1 MSSSWDADTYARA
14 SDAQARWAGAV
25 LDRLALRGDETVLDA
40 GCGAGGVTLRLLE
53 RLPRGRV
60 IAVDSSPEMVDLAR
74 RTLGD
79 RAEVRLADLAELEL
93 ELDEP
98 VDAVFSN
105 AVFHWIADHDRL
117 FARLHAALRPG
128 GVLVA
133 QFGGEGN
140 LAGFF
145 SLVDDV
151 SAAQPYAE
159 HLTGFTVPKQF
170 ASPAETED
178 RLRAA
183 GFGPVQAWLEPS
195 EVSPADPVGF
205 IRTAPLRCH
214 LQRLPDELHEPFLA
228 DVLARAGYPLRL
240 DFQRLNVQATR
251 PPAFGVP
258 IVGRQTARG
267 GEADRPGA

>member
-14 SDAQARWAGAV
+14 SDAQSRWGAAV

-60 IAVDSSPEMVDLAR
+60 IAVDSSPEMVDVAR

-79 RAEVRLADLAELEL
+79 RADVRQAELAEL

-105 AVFHWIADHDRL
+105 AVFHWVADHDRL
-117 FARLHAALRPG
+117 FARLHDALRPG

-140 LAGFF
+140 LARFF
-145 SLVDDV
+145 SLVDEV
-151 SAAQPYAE
+151 SEAQAYAE
-159 HLTGFTVPKQF
+159 HLSGFTAPKQF
-170 ASPAETED
+170 AGAGETED

-195 EVSPADPVGF
+195 EVTPGDPVGF
-205 IRTAPLRCH
+205 VRTAPLRCH
-214 LQRLPDELHEPFLA
+214 LQRLPDELHDRFVA
-228 DVLARAGYPLRL
+228 DVLARAGDPLRL

-251 PPAFGVP
+251 PPDFGAP
-258 IVGRQTARG
+258 FVGRQTARG
-267 GEADRPGA
+267 GEADRSGP